1 MDIVDTT
8 KASLEKL
15 SFDKFREEVLKDY
28 RVVCESREASLSGRK
43 EVLTGKAKFGIFGD
57 GKEVAQVAMAKFFK
71 PGDFRSGYYRDQT
84 FMFASGLSTFEQFFS
99 QLYADPDVNHD
110 PFSAGRQMNS
120 HFATKFVDENGEW
133 LDLAN
138 KKNVSADTAPT
149 SSQMPRALGLAFASK
164 VFRDVESLHELK
176 NLSDNGNE
184 ICFCTIGDAA
194 TSEGHFWETMNAA
207 GVLQVPLAVFVWD
220 DGYGISVPKKYQTTK
235 ESISKA
241 LKGLQKEEN
250 TNGIN
255 IYKLKGWDYAGM
267 CEVLE
272 SAIKEMRQTH
282 IPALFHVEEITQ
294 PQGHSTSGSHERY
307 KEQERLEWEKKW
319 DCIKQMKEWML
330 ANALAEENELEQ
342 IEIEAK
348 QFVRESKKN
357 AWEKYINPI
366 KEQVNKTVELLNSL
380 SVENTEIKKI
390 ADELSANREPQRR
403 DVMKALATAIELTT
417 HNLPTGQAGS
427 QLIAHNSQLTN
438 YYSQLTTKNAQLF
451 NTYLYNEGPGSAL
464 KVTEIKPYFKNDAP
478 TINGYEVLNKYF
490 DALFATNKKVVAFGE
505 DLGFIGDVNQG
516 FSGLQ
521 KKYGE
526 QRIFDTGIRELTIM
540 GQGIGLALRG
550 LRPIAE
556 IQYLDYLLFGLQ
568 PLSDD
573 VSTTHFRTKGQ
584 QSVPLIVR
592 TRGHRLEGIWHSGSP
607 MGIIINA
614 LRGMYVCVP
623 RNMVQ
628 AVGMYNTLL
637 QSNDPALIIECL
649 NGYRLKEKLPSN
661 LIAYTVPLGVPE
673 IIKQGSDITMVTYG
687 STARIVQEAAD
698 SLDKLN
704 LPTGQAGI
712 SCEIVDIQTLLPFD
726 INHKILESLKKTN
739 RIVFIDEDVPGG
751 AAAFMFNKVME
762 EQGGYKYLDVSPRT
776 ITAKAHRPSYG
787 SDGDYFSKPNVE
799 DIIRVAKE
807 MMAE

>member
-1 MDIVDTT
+1 MHTVDVT

-15 SFDKFREEVLKDY
+15 SFDTFREEILRDY
-28 RVVCESREASLSGRK
+28 RVVCESREASLLGRK

-57 GKEVAQVAMAKFFK
+57 GKEVAQVAMAKFFNN
-71 PGDFRSGYYRDQT
+71 GDFRAGYYRDQT
-84 FMFASGLSTFEQFFS
+84 FMFAAGLSTVEQFFS
-99 QLYADPDVNHD
+99 QLFSDPDLNHD

-120 HFATKFVDENGEW
+120 HFATKFVNESGEW

-138 KKNVSADTAPT
+138 KKNVSADIAPT
-149 SSQMPRALGLAFASK
+149 AGQMPRALGLAFASK
-164 VFRDVESLHELK
+164 LFRNEKTFREFT

-184 ICFCTIGDAA
+184 ICFCTIGDAS
-194 TSEGHFWETMNAA
+194 TSEGHFWETINAA

-235 ESISKA
+235 ESVSKA
-241 LKGLQKEEN
+241 LQGFQKEEN
-250 TNGIN
+250 TNGIT

-307 KEQERLEWEKKW
+307 KEQGRLEWEKKW
-319 DCIKQMKEWML
+319 DCIKQMKEWIL
-330 ANALAEENELEQ
+330 TNALAEQDELEQ
-342 IEIEAK
+342 IEIESK
-348 QFVRESKKN
+348 EFVRESKKN
-357 AWEKYINPI
+357 AWEKYNDPI
-366 KEQVNKTVELLNSL
+366 KQQVNKCVEMLSSL
-380 SVENTEIKKI
+380 AVEKPEIKKI
-390 ADELSANREPQRR
+390 ADELSSNREPQRR
-403 DVMKALATAIELTT
+403 DVMKALAAALELVT
-417 HNLPTGQAGS
+417 NNQ
-427 QLIAHNSQLTN
+427 QLVT
-438 YYSQLTTKNAQLF
+438 YYSQLTTENAALF
-451 NTYLYNEGPGSAL
+451 NSHLYNEGPKSAL
-464 KVTEIKPYFKNDAP
+464 KVAEIKPYFKNDAP
-478 TINGYEVLNKYF
+478 TVNGYEVLNRYF
-490 DALFATNKKVVAFGE
+490 DELFAANKKVIAFGE

-521 KKYGE
+521 KKYGDN
-526 QRIFDTGIRELTIM
+526 RIFDTGIRELTIM

-556 IQYLDYLLFGLQ
+556 IQYLDYLLYGLQ

-573 VSTTHFRTKGQ
+573 VATTHFRTKGQ
-584 QSVPLIVR
+584 QSCPLIVR

-607 MGIIINA
+607 MGMTINA
-614 LRGMYVCVP
+614 LHGMFVCVP

-637 QSNDPALIIECL
+637 QGNDPAIIVECL

-661 LIAYTVPLGVPE
+661 LIEYTIPLGVPE
-673 IIKQGSDITMVTYG
+673 IIKEGIDITMVTYG
-687 STARIVQEAAD
+687 STARIVQEAAEI
-698 SLDKLN
+698 LDALK
-704 LPTGQAGI
+704 I
-712 SCEIVDIQTLLPFD
+712 SCEIIDVQTLLPFD
-726 INHKILESLKKTN
+726 IGHKILASLKKTN

-751 AAAFMFNKVME
+751 ATAFMFNKVME

-776 ITAKAHRPSYG
+776 ITGKAHRPSYG
-787 SDGDYFSKPNVE
+787 TDGDYFSKPNVE
-799 DIIRVAKE
+799 DVIRVAKE

>member
-1 MDIVDTT
+1 MDTVDTA

-15 SFDKFREEVLKDY
+15 SFDKFREEVLNDY
-28 RVVCESREASLSGRK
+28 RIVCQSREASLLGRK

-57 GKEVAQVAMAKFFK
+57 GKEVAQVAMAKFFN

-84 FMFASGLSTFEQFFS
+84 FMFATGLSTVEQFFS
-99 QLYADPDVNHD
+99 QLYSDPDVTHD

-120 HFATKFVDENGEW
+120 HFATKFVDDNGEW
-133 LDLAN
+133 VDLAN
-138 KKNVSADTAPT
+138 KKNVSADIAPT
-149 SSQMPRALGLAFASK
+149 AGQMPRALGLAFASK
-164 VFRDVESLHELK
+164 VFRNEKTLHEFT
-176 NLSDNGNE
+176 NLSNNGNE
-184 ICFCTIGDAA
+184 ICFCTIGDAS
-194 TSEGHFWETMNAA
+194 TSEGHFWETINAA

-241 LKGLQKEEN
+241 LKGFQIEEN

-272 SAIKEMRQTH
+272 SAIRQMRETH

-307 KEQERLEWEKKW
+307 KEHSRLEWEKKW
-319 DCIKQMKEWML
+319 DCIRKMKEWVL
-330 ANALAEENELEQ
+330 ANELAEEHELEG

-348 QFVRESKKN
+348 KFVIESKRN

-366 KEQVNKTVELLNSL
+366 KEQVTKTIDLLKNVKGASA
-380 SVENTEIKKI
+380 EIKKLS
-390 ADELSANREPQRR
+390 DELIANREPQRR
-403 DVMKALATAIELTT
+403 DVVKVLANAIDLTNDNSRLKSFYSELTT
-417 HNLPTGQAGS
+417 Q
-427 QLIAHNSQLTN
+427 NSQL
-438 YYSQLTTKNAQLF
+438 F
-451 NTYLYNEGPGSAL
+451 NSHLYNEGPKSAL
-464 KVTEIKPYFKNDAP
+464 KVTEIRPYFKDDAP
-478 TINGYEVLNKYF
+478 TVNGYEVLNKYF
-490 DALFATNKKVVAFGE
+490 NELFATNKKVVAFGE
-505 DLGFIGDVNQG
+505 DVGNIGDVNQG

-521 KKYGE
+521 AKYGE
-526 QRIFDTGIRELTIM
+526 TRIFDTGIRELTII
-540 GQGIGLALRG
+540 GQGIGLAVRG

-556 IQYLDYLLFGLQ
+556 IQYIDYLLYGLQ

-573 VSTTHFRTKGQ
+573 VATTHFRTKGQ
-584 QSVPLIVR
+584 QSCPIIVR

-607 MGIIINA
+607 MGMAIHA

-637 QSNDPALIIECL
+637 QGNDPAIIVECL
-649 NGYRLKEKLPSN
+649 NGYRLKEKLPAN
-661 LIAYTVPLGVPE
+661 LIACTVPLGVPE
-673 IIKQGSDITMVTYG
+673 IIKEGNDITMVTYG
-687 STARIVQEAAD
+687 STARIVQEAAEV
-698 SLDKLN
+698 LDKLK
-704 LPTGQAGI
+704 I
-712 SCEIVDIQTLLPFD
+712 SCEIVDVQTLLPFD
-726 INHKILESLKKTN
+726 IDHKILGSLKKTN

-751 AAAFMFNKVME
+751 ASAYMFNKVME
-762 EQGGYKYLDVSPRT
+762 EQGGYRYLDVSPRT
-776 ITAKAHRPSYG
+776 ITAQAHRPSYG
-787 SDGDYFSKPNVE
+787 TDGDYFSKPNAE
-799 DIIRVAKE
+799 DIVRVAKE

>member
-1 MDIVDTT
+1 MDTINSETLS
-8 KASLEKL
+8 KQQL
-15 SFDKFREEVLKDY
+15 SFENFREEVLRDY
-28 RVVCESREASLSGRK
+28 RVVCESREASLLGRK

-84 FMFASGLSTFEQFFS
+84 FMFAAGLSTIEQFFS
-99 QLYADPDVNHD
+99 QLYADPDVTHD
-110 PFSAGRQMNS
+110 PFSAGRQMNA

-138 KKNVSADTAPT
+138 KKNVSADIAPT
-149 SSQMPRALGLAFASK
+149 AGQMPRALGLAFASK
-164 VFRDVESLHELK
+164 LFRHSDALQDCN

-235 ESISKA
+235 ASISKA
-241 LKGLQKEEN
+241 LSGFKKEEN

-267 CEVLE
+267 CEILE
-272 SAIKEMRQTH
+272 HAIKNMRETH

-307 KEQERLEWEKKW
+307 KENDRLEWEKKW
-319 DCIKQMKEWML
+319 DCIKQMKAWMIANLL
-330 ANALAEENELEQ
+330 ADENELED
-342 IEIEAK
+342 IELQAK
-348 QFVRESKKN
+348 EHVRESRKK
-357 AWEKYINPI
+357 AFEKYIDPI
-366 KEQVNKTVELLNSL
+366 KELVKKVVEMLRSL
-380 SVENTEIKKI
+380 EVEKPEIKKI
-390 ADELSANREPQRR
+390 SDELAANREPQRR
-403 DVMKALATAIELTT
+403 DVMKALATALNFTNDKNINQY
-417 HNLPTGQAGS
+417 HS
-427 QLIAHNSQLTN
+427 QLSIINSQLFN
-438 YYSQLTTKNAQLF
+438 SQ
-451 NTYLYNEGPGSAL
+451 LYNEGPKSAL
-464 KVTEIKPYFKNDAP
+464 KVIEIKPYFKDDAA
-478 TINGYEVLNKYF
+478 TVNGYEVLNKYF
-490 DALFATNKKVVAFGE
+490 DELFATNKKVVAFGE

-521 KKYGE
+521 QKYSE

-556 IQYLDYLLFGLQ
+556 IQYIDYLLYGLE

-584 QSVPLIVR
+584 QSCPLIVR

-607 MGIIINA
+607 MGMAINA
-614 LRGMYVCVP
+614 LRGMYICVP

-637 QSNDPALIIECL
+637 QSNDPALMVECL

-661 LIAYTVPLGVPE
+661 LSAFTVPLGIPE
-673 IIKQGSDITMVTYG
+673 IIKEGADITMVSYG
-687 STARIVQEAAD
+687 STLRIVQEAAEN
-698 SLDKLN
+698 LDKLN
-704 LPTGQAGI
+704 I
-712 SCEIVDIQTLLPFD
+712 SCEVVDVQTLLPFD
-726 INHKILESLKKTN
+726 INHKILESLKKTS
-739 RIVFIDEDVPGG
+739 RIIFIDEDVPGG
-751 AAAFMFNKVME
+751 AAAYMFNKVME
-762 EQGGYKYLDVSPRT
+762 EQGGYKFLDVSPRT
-776 ITAKAHRPSYG
+776 LTAKAHRPSYG

-799 DIIRVAKE
+799 DITRVAKE

>member
-1 MDIVDTT
+1 MHTVDIT

-15 SFDKFREEVLKDY
+15 SFDTFREEILRDY
-28 RVVCESREASLSGRK
+28 RVVCESREASLLGRK

-57 GKEVAQVAMAKFFK
+57 GKEVAQVAMAKFFNN
-71 PGDFRSGYYRDQT
+71 GDFRAGYYRDQT
-84 FMFASGLSTFEQFFS
+84 FMFAAGLSTVEQFFS
-99 QLYADPDVNHD
+99 QLFSDPDLNHD

-120 HFATKFVDENGEW
+120 HFATKFVDESGEW

-138 KKNVSADTAPT
+138 KKNVSADIAPT
-149 SSQMPRALGLAFASK
+149 AGQMPRALGLAFASK
-164 VFRDVESLHELK
+164 LFRNEKTFREFT

-184 ICFCTIGDAA
+184 ICFCTIGDAS
-194 TSEGHFWETMNAA
+194 TSEGHFWETINAA

-235 ESISKA
+235 ESVSKA
-241 LKGLQKEEN
+241 LQGFQKEEN
-250 TNGIN
+250 TNGIT

-307 KEQERLEWEKKW
+307 KEQGRLEWEKKW
-319 DCIKQMKEWML
+319 DCIKQMKEWIL
-330 ANALAEENELEQ
+330 TNALAEQDELEQ
-342 IEIEAK
+342 IEIESK
-348 QFVRESKKN
+348 EFVRESKKN
-357 AWEKYINPI
+357 AWEKYNDPI
-366 KEQVNKTVELLNSL
+366 KQQVNKCVEMLSSL
-380 SVENTEIKKI
+380 AVEKPEIKKI
-390 ADELSANREPQRR
+390 ADELSSNREPQRR
-403 DVMKALATAIELTT
+403 DVMKALAAALELVT
-417 HNLPTGQAGS
+417 NNQ
-427 QLIAHNSQLTN
+427 QLVT
-438 YYSQLTTKNAQLF
+438 YYSQLTTENAALF
-451 NTYLYNEGPGSAL
+451 NSHLYNEGPKSAL
-464 KVTEIKPYFKNDAP
+464 KVAEIKPYFKNDAP
-478 TINGYEVLNKYF
+478 TVNGYEVLNRYF
-490 DALFATNKKVVAFGE
+490 DELFAANKKVIAFGE

-521 KKYGE
+521 KKYGDN
-526 QRIFDTGIRELTIM
+526 RIFDTGIRELTIM

-556 IQYLDYLLFGLQ
+556 IQYLDYLLYGLQ

-573 VSTTHFRTKGQ
+573 VATTHFRTKGQ
-584 QSVPLIVR
+584 QSCPLIVR

-607 MGIIINA
+607 MGMTINA
-614 LRGMYVCVP
+614 LHGMFVCVP

-637 QSNDPALIIECL
+637 QGNDPAIIVECL

-661 LIAYTVPLGVPE
+661 LIEYTIPLGVPE
-673 IIKQGSDITMVTYG
+673 IIKEGIDITMVTYG
-687 STARIVQEAAD
+687 STARIVQEAAEI
-698 SLDKLN
+698 LDALK
-704 LPTGQAGI
+704 I
-712 SCEIVDIQTLLPFD
+712 SCEIIDVQTLLPFD
-726 INHKILESLKKTN
+726 IGHKILASLKKTN

-751 AAAFMFNKVME
+751 ATAFMFNKVME

-776 ITAKAHRPSYG
+776 ITGKAHRPSYG
-787 SDGDYFSKPNVE
+787 TDGDYFSKPNVE
-799 DIIRVAKE
+799 DVIRVAKE